1 MCGLGNDMS
10 TKHHARAAA
19 LAEKLAQAIDEFY
32 KTHPALTVGDIR
44 KAWKRICDATARA
57 AA

>member
-1 MCGLGNDMS
+1 MS
-10 TKHHARAAA
+10 TKHHARADA
-19 LAEKLAQAIDEFY
+19 LAEKLAQAIDEFH